1 MNQSGFQKNTT
12 IHAAFW
18 WFKPDPN
25 IDPIAKETMVEVN
38 SLQTI
43 EANQPLILANANS
56 VTVASNILTITSLGG
71 ALRSN
76 ATVIFN
82 GFTNASFLNG
92 QVVTILASTTN
103 SMTANFTYVGYP
115 PSYGPMTEPIG
126 AQIIDTAPRVA
137 WLFYP
142 QTNVS
147 TSQAPRELHG
157 QVASL
162 FLYDMEALF
171 A

>member
-56 VTVASNILTITSLGG
+56 VTVASNIL
-71 ALRSN
+71 
-76 ATVIFN
+76 N